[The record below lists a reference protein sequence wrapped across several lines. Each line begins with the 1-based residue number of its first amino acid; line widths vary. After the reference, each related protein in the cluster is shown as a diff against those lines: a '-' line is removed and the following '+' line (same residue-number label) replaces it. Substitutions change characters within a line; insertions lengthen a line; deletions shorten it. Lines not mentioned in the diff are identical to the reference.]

1 MVNIAINVLIS
12 VEVSLSMCACQLLF
26 LSSPPTFIHSLYL
39 NLIANAGSIATAID
53 LSAET
58 PSRQEK

>member
-1 MVNIAINVLIS
+1 
-12 VEVSLSMCACQLLF
+12 MCALLLF
-26 LSSPPTFIHSLYL
+26 HCCPPAFIHSLYL
-39 NLIANAGSIATAID
+39 CLIANAESIATAID